1 MPPTETSDQTIQRVL
16 STYDI
21 AAKLKSLRLR
31 KKIALK
37 DLGKHSGL
45 SASLLSQLETGK
57 ATPTLATLARIA
69 MVFEVGIDYFFTNPS
84 KPRRFSIVRKNE
96 RMRFPEK
103 PEAASPGYFFECLA
117 FPIQDKSMQAYYA
130 EFPAGAAAMA
140 EPHSHDGA
148 ELLYVTGGIVEVSFA
163 GAWHSLEQGDAVYMD
178 SGEPHGYR
186 GGENGGSAIVV
197 TLPPV
202 APA

>member
-1 MPPTETSDQTIQRVL
+1 MPPTETSDQTIQRFL
-16 STYDI
+16 STYNV
-21 AAKLKSLRLR
+21 ASKLKALRLR
-31 KKIALK
+31 KKIGLK
-37 DLGKHSGL
+37 DLGQHTGL

-57 ATPTLATLARIA
+57 ATPTLSTLARIA

-117 FPIQDKSMQAYYA
+117 FPIQDKAMQAYYA
-130 EFPAGAAAMA
+130 EFGSVAT
-140 EPHSHDGA
+140 EVHTHDGS

-163 GAWHSLEQGDAVYMD
+163 GAWHALEQGDALYMD
-178 SGEPHGYR
+178 SGEPHAYR
-186 GGENGGSAIVV
+186 GGASGGSAIVV
-197 TLPPV
+197 TIPPAV
-202 APA
+202 V

>member
-1 MPPTETSDQTIQRVL
+1 MPPTETSDQTIQRFL
-16 STYDI
+16 STYNV
-21 AAKLKSLRLR
+21 ASKLKALRLR
-31 KKIALK
+31 KKIGLK
-37 DLGKHSGL
+37 DLGSHTGL

-57 ATPTLATLARIA
+57 ATPTLSTLARIA

-130 EFPAGAAAMA
+130 EFPPQAGGDA
-140 EPHSHDGA
+140 ESHMHDGA
-148 ELLYVTGGIVEVSFA
+148 ELLYVTGGGVEVFYE
-163 GAWHSLEQGDAVYMD
+163 GVWHRLDQGDALYMD
-178 SGEPHGYR
+178 SGEPHAYR
-186 GGENGGSAIVV
+186 GSEAGGSAIVV
-197 TLPPV
+197 TLPPCL
-202 APA
+202 